1 MARELTTNEINQVLS
16 LIATRRHATRD
27 KAIFMLAL
35 YSGLTIK
42 EVVNLKISQILTTDG
57 LITEQIVLTEDSKKP
72 NRRRIVYLNKKV
84 RSALYD
90 YLCER
95 FNTSD
100 LLPVLVTDTQR
111 PLFTTQ
117 KSLYRGFSAQTLTGH
132 FCELMEDAGI
142 PDASAYSLRKSF
154 AHMITAKVLSPK
166 FIETMSD
173 TEDKYALVRSI
184 ESNPVTMKKAVNLI

>member
-1 MARELTTNEINQVLS
+1 MARELTTDEINQVLS
-16 LIATRRHATRD
+16 LIATKRHATRD

-42 EVVNLKISQILTTDG
+42 EVVSLKISQVLTTAG
-57 LITEQIVLTEDSKKP
+57 LISEQIVLGESYKKP

-84 RSALYD
+84 RITVYD

-95 FNTSD
+95 FNTTD
-100 LLPVLVTDTQR
+100 LLPLLLTDTQR

-117 KSLYRGFSAQTLTGH
+117 KSINRGFTSHTLTGH
-132 FCELMEDAGI
+132 FCELMAEAGV

-154 AHMITAKVLSPK
+154 AHLITAKVLSPK
-166 FIETMSD
+166 FIETMCD

-184 ESNPVTMKKAVNLI
+184 ETNPVTLKKAINLI